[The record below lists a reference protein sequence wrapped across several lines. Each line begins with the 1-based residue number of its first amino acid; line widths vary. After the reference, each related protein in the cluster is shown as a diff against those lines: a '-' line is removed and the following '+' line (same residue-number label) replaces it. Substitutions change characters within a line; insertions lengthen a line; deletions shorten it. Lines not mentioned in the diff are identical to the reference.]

1 MRAWTERLLS
11 AVDRCKSKDTVFEV
25 VLEAVRH
32 LGFDHCSYAL
42 NLSLPLTSPKVVLID
57 NHPSDWRKRYSEA
70 GYQSKDPV
78 LLHGWRSSAPIVWS
92 EALFAALPRM
102 HAEARSFGLCEGWA
116 QSSRTGS
123 GTRGVL
129 NLSRTHEALTEQE
142 LRAKEADFRWLVN
155 VAHLALSRVL
165 LSKPETWLMKALTAR
180 EIEVLR
186 WIADGKTSRE
196 AGEILQISV
205 DTVNFHVKNAMTKL
219 DSVNKTSAVV
229 KAALLGLLH

>member
-1 MRAWTERLLS
+1 MS
-11 AVDRCKSKDTVFEV
+11 AVDRSKSKDAVFEV
-25 VLEAVRH
+25 VLEAVRR

-42 NLSLPLTSPKVVLID
+42 NLSLPLTNPKVVLID
-57 NHPSDWRKRYSEA
+57 NHPSDWRKRYYEA
-70 GYQSKDPV
+70 GYLSKDPV
-78 LLHGWRSSAPIVWS
+78 LLQ
-92 EALFAALPRM
+92 ALFAALPRM

-142 LRAKEADFRWLVN
+142 LRAKEADLRWLVN
-155 VAHLALSRVL
+155 VAHLALSRVV
-165 LSKPETWLMKALTAR
+165 LSRPDAWLMKPLTAR
-180 EIEVLR
+180 EIEILR

-205 DTVNFHVKNAMTKL
+205 DTVNFHVKNAMAKL